1 MKKRLFAPSTLEV
14 APQLSNKVLASPIRR
29 LSAFLIDCIILVI
42 PTFIVTIAFAAISLF
57 VLDTNG
63 FNGMLS
69 LLGQEQN
76 EETTI
81 EALANIAPLLVR
93 TDAPGLPTE
102 VILAVEDLD
111 FEQAGKILSNY
122 ELEISLAIG
131 GDGPLL
137 KEGYVRIEIK
147 RLIPNI
153 IRGLAIFGTALIY
166 FTILT
171 AGTHSGTYG
180 KILLRIR
187 VVRLDGRQLSYWE
200 SFERIGGYFA
210 SVGTIGI
217 GFLDFWRDPNRRLA
231 HDKISNTI
239 VIRKSSK

>member
-1 MKKRLFAPSTLEV
+1 MKKRLLKSSILEV
-14 APQLSNKVLASPIRR
+14 SPHLSNMVLASPGRR
-29 LSAFLIDCIILVI
+29 FSAFVIDCIILII

-57 VLDTNG
+57 VLDNNG

-69 LLGQEQN
+69 LLRQEQN
-76 EETTI
+76 EETTK

-102 VILAVEDLD
+102 VILALEDLD
-111 FEQAGKILSNY
+111 FELAGNILSNY

-137 KEGYVRIEIK
+137 NDGYIRIEIK

-171 AGTHSGTYG
+171 AGNHSGTYG
-180 KILLRIR
+180 KKLLGIR

-200 SFERIGGYFA
+200 SLERIGGYLA
-210 SVGTIGI
+210 SVGTLGI
-217 GFLDFWRDPNRRLA
+217 GLLDLWRDPNRRLA
-231 HDKISNTI
+231 HDRISNTV
-239 VIRKSSK
+239 VIR